1 MRQPVREHAESVQ
14 IDDLAIAPQL
24 GDIFPQRRMR
34 GGVVGLMLRH
44 KVIFVGLAII
54 FFVFFVAVF
63 APFFATADPAHV
75 APSERLR
82 DPSAAHPF
90 GTDMLGRDLY
100 SRVIYGARVSLLVG
114 FSVAAISSVI
124 GLVIGLASGYVR
136 WLDGII
142 MRIMDGLMS
151 IPGILL
157 AIAMTALAGGSIGTV
172 IAAITVV
179 EVPRVARLV
188 RGVVLTLREQTYV
201 EGAVA
206 SGTSSFRIVYRHI
219 LPNTLAPLTVQ
230 ATYVCGAAML
240 LESILS
246 FVGAGI
252 PPTVP
257 SWGNI
262 MADGRAL
269 WQLKPLMIFIPAVAL
284 SITILA
290 VNLVGDGLRDA
301 LDPRMQRRV

>member
-1 MRQPVREHAESVQ
+1 MPP
-14 IDDLAIAPQL
+14 APERL
-24 GDIFPQRRMR
+24 KSIEEANLLVAPEPSDIFPDRQMR
-34 GGVVGLMLRH
+34 GGVLGFLLRH
-44 KVIFVGLAII
+44 KIILFGLVVILFVVL
-54 FFVFFVAVF
+54 VALF
-63 APFFATADPAHV
+63 APIIAITDPANIS
-75 APSERLR
+75 PTQRLR

-90 GTDMLGRDLY
+90 GTDMLGRDLF
-100 SRVIYGARVSLLVG
+100 SRVVYGARVSLVVG
-114 FSVAAISSVI
+114 FTVAAIASVI
-124 GLVIGLASGYVR
+124 GLMIGLVSGYVR

-142 MRIMDGLMS
+142 MRVMDGVMS

-188 RGVVLTLREQTYV
+188 RSVVLSLREQTYV
-201 EGAVA
+201 EAAVA
-206 SGTSSFRIVYRHI
+206 AGTSSFRIVYHHI

-230 ATYVCGAAML
+230 ATYVCAAAML

-269 WQLKPLMIFIPAVAL
+269 WQLKPMMIFIPAVAL

-301 LDPRMQRRV
+301 LDPRTSKGI

>member
-1 MRQPVREHAESVQ
+1 MLDPAQERAEAVQ
-14 IDDLAIAPQL
+14 KANLVVAPEL
-24 GDIFPQRRMR
+24 LEIFPDRKIR
-34 GGVVGLMLRH
+34 GGALGFLLRH
-44 KVIFVGLAII
+44 KIILLGLVII
-54 FFVFFVAVF
+54 FFVVLVAIF
-63 APFFATADPAHV
+63 APLIAFADPAHIS
-75 APSERLR
+75 PMERLR
-82 DPSAAHPF
+82 DPSAVHPF
-90 GTDMLGRDLY
+90 GTDMLGRDLF
-100 SRVIYGARVSLLVG
+100 SRVVYGARVSLLVG
-114 FSVAAISSVI
+114 FTVAAIASVI
-124 GLVIGLASGYVR
+124 GLIIGLASGYVR

-142 MRIMDGLMS
+142 MRVMDGLMS

-157 AIAMTALAGGSIGTV
+157 AIAMTALAGGSVGTV

-188 RGVVLTLREQTYV
+188 RGVVLSLREQTYV
-201 EGAVA
+201 EAAVA
-206 SGTSSFRIVYRHI
+206 AGTSSFRIVYHHI

-230 ATYVCGAAML
+230 ATYVCAAAML

-269 WQLKPLMIFIPAVAL
+269 WQLKPMMIFIPAVAL

-301 LDPRMQRRV
+301 LDPRTAKGM